1 MFSISAKILLDFDRS
16 CLGLQMALGSMGIL
30 TVLILPIHKHE
41 IAVHVL
47 CVSPSG
53 SFTRVLLFSV
63 YMSFTSLVR
72 LISKYFVVFVAT
84 VNEIVYFFRYFFVVR
99 R

>member
-30 TVLILPIHKHE
+30 TVLILPIHKNE

-53 SFTRVLLFSV
+53 SFTVLLFSV